1 MAVVLAA
8 TMRLGLASRQNTGDQ
23 KAILRVQ
30 YAAESNLAL
39 MRSQIKDFQTLLST
53 NSIVVPPGTLP
64 ATAEAWG
71 LTFCGNSASWTPTDD
86 YKVARDK
93 ADNTLYPDAQQ
104 CFYTKSADA
113 NQFNVLGILV
123 PDAAFG
129 ILPATPVNERPA
141 VGVSARTTWWKNKLD
156 TTLAIGQGNYKISP
170 IKAVKLDGNTFRY
183 YVKVSQLSAQG
194 VDAGTSRI
202 LAGGAAQSG
211 VWWFQ
216 LELPNLLKHVLMTN
230 HHRSEP
236 SSYSPTGVPTLFF
249 TGNQN
254 FDGPVFTNE
263 KFLFDASSK
272 AKFLDSVSS
281 AGCIDLPKVGEPSAA
296 NKDCNHQAGVYTDDA
311 VSGLTSSGANWN
323 KDATLDVNTV
333 NNINKVLLNK
343 VNTHTNKGVNFNG
356 VSNSPNFVAQYKA
369 LPTNS
374 TDQKELGLDVNGGIT
389 LPNDATGLLIYA
401 GDSFEGSLKTYSD
414 GKWLEPSPTYQYIAA
429 TKSGAI
435 VDSSRYRIDS
445 NGNIFKY
452 DAVKKQ
458 WPTTGLSKKFN
469 GMVYSEASSAIAI
482 QGPSRLK
489 NSGVADTSGDLKYA
503 PPALASFSNMTVTS
517 VRGMKIQTDLTMSD
531 TPCGNS
537 DVINNNCQKDKPQ
550 NVLGLF
556 SPSGDIAIDTA
567 APNNINIHSAMLT
580 SSGSI
585 EVSSYNAGSYRG
597 IAKVTGSV
605 LENFYGPFFTFDPYT
620 GKTKTGYQRDFRWDP
635 RFNEGITPR
644 GFPVSPT
651 WNSSDSASSQLRLDN
666 LTWKQGVK

>member
-1 MAVVLAA
+1 
-8 TMRLGLASRQNTGDQ
+8 MRLGLASRQNTGDQ

-53 NSIVVPPGTLP
+53 NSIVVPAGTLP
-64 ATAEAWG
+64 ATAEAWA

-93 ADNTLYPDAQQ
+93 ADNTLYPNAQQ

-113 NQFNVLGILV
+113 NQFNVLGIIV

-141 VGVSARTTWWKNKLD
+141 AGVSARTTWWKNKLD

-183 YVKVSQLSAQG
+183 YVKVSQFSARG

-202 LAGGAAQSG
+202 LAGAASQSG

-230 HHRSEP
+230 HHRSETTTY
-236 SSYSPTGVPTLFF
+236 SSTGVPSIYFANAQT
-249 TGNQN
+249 

-263 KFLFDASSK
+263 KFLFDSSSK
-272 AKFLDSVSS
+272 AQFMDSVNS
-281 AGCIDLPKVGEPSAA
+281 AGCTDLPKVGEPTST
-296 NKDCNHQAGVYTDDA
+296 NKDCNHQAGVYTNN
-311 VSGLTSSGANWN
+311 GITSSGGSWN
-323 KDATLDVNTV
+323 KDATLDLGVIEKANKDLLSTV
-333 NNINKVLLNK
+333 NSHTENK
-343 VNTHTNKGVNFNG
+343 VNFNG
-356 VSNSPNFVAQYKA
+356 VSNSPNFVAQYKG

-374 TDQKELGLDVNGGIT
+374 INQKEAGLETNGGIT
-389 LPNDATGLLIYA
+389 LPTDATGLQIFA
-401 GDSFEGSLKTYSD
+401 GDSSGNALTMYSD
-414 GKWLEPSPTYQYIAA
+414 SRWVEPDPTYQYIGAM
-429 TKSGAI
+429 KSGTL
-435 VDSSRYRIDS
+435 VKNNWYRID
-445 NGNIFKY
+445 NTGTIFKY
-452 DAVKKQ
+452 DAVNNK
-458 WPTTGLSKKFN
+458 WPTMGLSKKFN

-489 NSGVADTSGDLKYA
+489 NNSVVDTGGDLKYA

-517 VRGMKIQTDLTMSD
+517 VNGMKIQTDLTMSD
-531 TPCGNS
+531 TPCGNT
-537 DVINNNCQKDKPQ
+537 DVINNKCTKDKPQ

-556 SPSGDIAIDTA
+556 SPSGDIAIDTT
-567 APNNINIHSAMLT
+567 APKNINIHSAMLT

-585 EVSSYNAGSYRG
+585 EVTNYNSGSSRG
-597 IAKVTGSV
+597 VAKVIGSV
-605 LENFYGPFFTFDPYT
+605 LENFYGPFGTFSGDT
-620 GKTKTGYQRDFRWDP
+620 ATSGYQRDFRWDP

-651 WNSSDSASSQLRLDN
+651 WNSSDSDSSQLRLDN